1 MEGGQRETERG
12 EIEERE
18 GLSMTP
24 TLKVWVSIV
33 LVSCHHAGVK
43 TGVTPLECSD
53 QAFLE
58 KICFILNPTCPAR

>member
-1 MEGGQRETERG
+1 MEGGQREREWGKSG

-33 LVSCHHAGVK
+33 LVSSHHVGVK
-43 TGVTPLECSD
+43 IRGNSLKAKWPSFSEKFH
-53 QAFLE
+53 FL
-58 KICFILNPTCPAR
+58 N